1 MRKISFSADEVA
13 IAGARQV
20 AQSEGKTL
28 HEAFRDW
35 LEWYASRHVTRAEIE
50 ALFRS
55 LKHVRAERKFTRDE
69 MNER

>member
-13 IAGARQV
+13 IAGAGQV

-28 HEAFRDW
+28 HEAFREW
-35 LEWYASRHVTRAEIE
+35 LERYASRHVAEIE

-55 LKHVRAERKFTRDE
+55 LKHVRAVRKFTRDE